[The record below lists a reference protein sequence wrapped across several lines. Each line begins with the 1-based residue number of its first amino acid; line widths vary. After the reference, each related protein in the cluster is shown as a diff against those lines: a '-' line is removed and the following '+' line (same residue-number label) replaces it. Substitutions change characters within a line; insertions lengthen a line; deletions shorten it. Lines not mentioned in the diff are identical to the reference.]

1 MVSPPNSSP
10 PLAFNV
16 PMALTWARIA
26 MIPLV
31 VGIFYVPDA
40 WYPAHWKNASACWLF
55 VLAALT
61 DAFDGYIARRFGM
74 TSPLGAFLDPVA
86 DKFFM
91 ACAFAVVLLERA
103 LPPLEVLG
111 VLARDLA
118 AAIAFVTTVVLRR
131 PASIPARLGGKAVT
145 IGQLLTLLAFVTGSL
160 LLRPL
165 AWATAAVA
173 LVAIWD
179 YVRVARVQK
188 REL

>member
-1 MVSPPNSSP
+1 MVEGWAPASPGSEQHAVRRRWSP
-10 PLAFNV
+10 ADGFTV
-16 PMALTWARIA
+16 VR
-26 MIPLV
+26 IPL
-31 VGIFYVPDA
+31 GIAFLLVADMEWRLA
-40 WYPAHWKNASACWLF
+40 ILIASGLSDFA
-55 VLAALT
+55 
-61 DAFDGYIARRFGM
+61 DGFIARRVGG
-74 TSPLGAFLDPVA
+74 SRLGSFLDPVA

-91 ACAFAVVLLERA
+91 ACAFAVVLFARA
-103 LPPLEVLG
+103 LSPLEILG

-118 AAIAFVTTVVLRR
+118 AAIAFIATVVLRR

-188 REL
+188 RAL